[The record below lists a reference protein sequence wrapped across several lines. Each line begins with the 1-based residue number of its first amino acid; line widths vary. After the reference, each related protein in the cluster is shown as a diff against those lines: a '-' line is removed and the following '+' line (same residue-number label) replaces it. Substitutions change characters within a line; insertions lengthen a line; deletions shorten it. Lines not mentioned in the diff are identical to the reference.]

1 MSKYIFITGGVVSS
15 LGKGLTSA
23 SLGMLLERR
32 GLRIR
37 MQKLDPYLNV
47 DAGTMNPYQHGEVY
61 VTDDGGETD
70 LDLGHYERFTNS
82 PLTRASNVTTG
93 AIYDSVIR
101 RERQG
106 AFDGA
111 CVQVVPHITDEI
123 KSRILQMGGPDVDVV
138 LCEIGGTVGDIES
151 LPFLETLRQLA
162 LELGPTN
169 VAFIHLTLLPYVR
182 ASGEMKT
189 KPSQHSVR
197 DLREIGIQP
206 DVLMVRTEQAIDDSI
221 RRKLSL
227 FCNVPEK
234 HVIEVRDVETS
245 IYEVPLILRRQKID
259 DALADRLALP
269 GGAPDLSDWEEMVH
283 VIRNPEGRVT
293 IAVVGKY
300 IELPDAYK
308 SIYEALTHGGIANRV
323 KVYLKKVNSA
333 LLTPENVE
341 EHLGNA
347 DGILVPGGFG
357 ERGIE
362 GKIIAARYARE
373 HRIPYFGI
381 CLGMQCQVIEF
392 ARNVL
397 HLAKSHSS
405 EFSPDGPDPII
416 HLMTDQRG
424 VTQRGGTMRLGK
436 YACDLMPGSRAH
448 DAYGSE
454 QVHERHRHRF
464 EFNPAYRMRCE
475 SHGLRFSGINP
486 ETSLVEIAEVVA
498 HPWMVGVQFHPEY
511 RSKPTK
517 AHPLFRGFVA
527 AAVTHSRGGAPGNT
541 PNGAMPATATPAAA
555 ASTTPPVAPAPS
567 AAPAP
572 EKPRAH
578 QPSVADN

>member
-82 PLTRASNVTTG
+82 PLTKASNVTTG

-106 AFDGA
+106 AYDGA
-111 CVQVVPHITDEI
+111 CVQVVPHISDEI
-123 KSRILQMGGPDVDVV
+123 KSRVMQMGGPDVDVV
-138 LCEIGGTVGDIES
+138 LCEVGGTVGDIES
-151 LPFLETLRQLA
+151 LPFLETLRQLS

-169 VAFIHLTLLPYVR
+169 VAFVHLTLLPYVR
-182 ASGEMKT
+182 ASGELKT
-189 KPSQHSVR
+189 KPSQHSVMK
-197 DLREIGIQP
+197 LREIGVQP
-206 DVLMVRTEQAIDDSI
+206 DVLMVRTEQSIDDSI
-221 RRKLSL
+221 RRKLSM
-227 FCNVPEK
+227 FCNVHEK
-234 HVIEVRDVETS
+234 NVIEVKDVETS

-269 GGAPDLSDWEEMVH
+269 GGAPDLSDWEEMLH
-283 VIRNPEGRVT
+283 VVRNPEGRVN

-323 KVYLKKVNSA
+323 KVYLRKINSE
-333 LLTPENVE
+333 LLTPENIT
-341 EHLGNA
+341 EHLGNV

-357 ERGIE
+357 ERGID
-362 GKIIAARYARE
+362 GKIAAAQYARE
-373 HRIPYFGI
+373 QKIPYFGI

-392 ARNVL
+392 ARHVL
-397 HLAKSHSS
+397 NLKGAHSS
-405 EFSPDGPDPII
+405 EFTPDGPDPII

-424 VTQRGGTMRLGK
+424 ITQRGGTMRLGK

-448 DAYGSE
+448 DAYGVD
-454 QVHERHRHRF
+454 QMHERHRHRF

-475 SHGLRFSGINP
+475 THGLRFSGINP
-486 ETSLVEIAEVVA
+486 ETSLVEIAEVVD

-511 RSKPTK
+511 RSKPNR
-517 AHPLFRGFVA
+517 AHPLFRHFIT
-527 AAVTHSRGGAPGNT
+527 AAVERSRLER
-541 PNGAMPATATPAAA
+541 NGAT
-555 ASTTPPVAPAPS
+555 SSSGSAPAVQPQE
-567 AAPAP
+567 AAR
-572 EKPRAH
+572 K
-578 QPSVADN
+578 N